1 MCLKQIDAAIGALL
15 ITYGAICHACRYRIA
30 EPGKSCI
37 SFLRIGR
44 RHSESLMNSAGVSK
58 ASSPWRTVPALGDW
72 FIAALLSLSN
82 VLAVGLLTAAPLG
95 ARAIDISLVAAF
107 VAATVGSLLVA
118 WLGRA
123 PAEIAVPAPST
134 TVIYAAL
141 GADLV
146 GRSGGGAG
154 LWEIWAAMS
163 LAVVL
168 MGIIVLLAGSM
179 RLAGFIKFVPSPVSA
194 GFVTGIGLLVIWS
207 QLGPI
212 LGVQL
217 RGGTWDTL
225 WSQVL
230 PGSVIVAAATV
241 LALLLVPRFK
251 WLGEPVLVALITG
264 TLAYYLL
271 RAATGSGALGGTLNA
286 LQPQAT
292 ALQTTASLWS
302 VVTPRWI
309 AATALQVL
317 PYAGLLA
324 LQAIMNAAM
333 TAVTIGNLL
342 GQRSDVNRSLVALG
356 CANVVCGALGALPV
370 STSAL
375 QSVAA
380 ARMKG
385 DPRSVAAGSVVVL
398 FVLVLVAGQWLTWIP
413 VAVLAAV
420 LMMAGVGMVK
430 QSTVR
435 LVKTAWSAHSRD
447 RSALWTPGIAI
458 IVAAAMFW
466 GSVPLALTIGA
477 VLAMVLLAIELST
490 STRFGAETSTQ
501 LGSRR
506 VWAPQQASWLREHRS
521 KVAVFKPQGALFF
534 GTADQLAQQLAS
546 TALGTRFCVL
556 DLTRVTTIDA
566 TACEIIAA
574 GAKALA
580 ATGVRPLLA
589 GVLPDSARSRNL
601 VALGLSAP
609 DPKTQWFVD
618 LDRALEHAEVALL
631 GEQWPGIDI
640 APRFEFGQTPLTLGL
655 SDGQLEELK
664 ACLRPMDVAAGPLF
678 HTGDAGTSMYIV
690 EEGQIEIR
698 ISSAGPA
705 SHTRLAAFWPGSIFG
720 ELSMLM
726 SQQRTADA
734 VCVTPVRLLELDR
747 RSLDELESR
756 SPTLYATVMRNLNAH
771 LANRLDLATG
781 LVRALQ

>member
-1 MCLKQIDAAIGALL
+1 MQ
-15 ITYGAICHACRYRIA
+15 
-30 EPGKSCI
+30 
-37 SFLRIGR
+37 
-44 RHSESLMNSAGVSK
+44 SLSA
-58 ASSPWRTVPALGDW
+58 W
-72 FIAALLSLSN
+72 FIAALLSLATL
-82 VLAVGLLTAAPLG
+82 LAVGLLAAAALG
-95 ARAIDISLVAAF
+95 ARALDISLVAAF
-107 VAATVGSLLVA
+107 VAATLGSLLVA

-141 GADLV
+141 SADLV
-146 GRSGGGAG
+146 SRSGS

-168 MGIIVLLAGSM
+168 MGMIVLLAGSM

-217 RGGTWDTL
+217 RGGTWGTW

-230 PGSVIVAAATV
+230 PGSLIVAAATV
-241 LALLLVPRFK
+241 LALLLAPRFK
-251 WLGEPVLVALITG
+251 RLGEPVLVALVTG
-264 TLAYYLL
+264 TLTYYLL
-271 RAATGSGALGGTLNA
+271 SAFMGPGALGGTLNP
-286 LQPQAT
+286 LQPQAV
-292 ALQTTASLWS
+292 ALQTTTSLWS
-302 VVTPRWI
+302 VVTPRWV

-356 CANVVCGALGALPV
+356 CANLVCGALGALPV

-385 DPRSVAAGSVVVL
+385 NPHSVAAGSAVVL
-398 FVLVLVAGQWLTWIP
+398 FVLVLVAGQWLTWLP

-420 LMMAGVGMVK
+420 LLMAGIGMVQ
-430 QSTVR
+430 QSTGR
-435 LVKTAWSAHSRD
+435 LVKTAWPAQSRD
-447 RSALWTPGIAI
+447 HSALWTPGIAI
-458 IVAAAMFW
+458 VVAAAMFW
-466 GSVPLALTIGA
+466 GSVPLALMVGA
-477 VLAMVLLAIELST
+477 VLAMVLLAIELSAA
-490 STRFGAETSTQ
+490 TRFGAQASIQ
-501 LGSRR
+501 MGSRR
-506 VWAPQQASWLREHRS
+506 VWAPKQASWLREHRL
-521 KVAVFKPQGALFF
+521 KIAVFKPQGSLFF
-534 GTADQLAQQLAS
+534 GTAEPLAQQLAS
-546 TALGTRFCVL
+546 TAPGTRFCVL
-556 DLTRVTTIDA
+556 DLSRVTTIDA
-566 TACEIIAA
+566 TACDIIAA

-589 GVLPDSARSRNL
+589 GVPAGSARSRSL
-601 VALGLSAP
+601 VALGLSSP
-609 DPKTQWFVD
+609 DPQTQWFDD

-631 GEQWPGIDI
+631 AEQWPGIDT
-640 APRFEFGQTPLTLGL
+640 AARFEFGQTPLTLGM
-655 SDGQLEELK
+655 SDDELQELK
-664 ACLRPMDVAAGPLF
+664 GCLRPMDVPAGPLF
-678 HTGDAGTSMYIV
+678 RHGDAGSSMYIV
-690 EEGQIEIR
+690 EAGQVEIR
-698 ISSAGPA
+698 IMSA
-705 SHTRLAAFWPGSIFG
+705 SLDRHTRLAAFDPGSIFG
-720 ELSMLM
+720 EMSLLM

-734 VCVTPVRLLELDR
+734 VCVTPARLLELDR
-747 RSLDELESR
+747 RSLDALENR
-756 SPTLYATVMRNLNAH
+756 SPRLYAKMMRNLNVHIAH
-771 LANRLDLATG
+771 RLDLATG

>member
-1 MCLKQIDAAIGALL
+1 MK
-15 ITYGAICHACRYRIA
+15 
-30 EPGKSCI
+30 
-37 SFLRIGR
+37 
-44 RHSESLMNSAGVSK
+44 SAGAKRAAPGWRAVP
-58 ASSPWRTVPALGDW
+58 SPGDW

-82 VLAVGLLTAAPLG
+82 LLAVGLLTAAPLG
-95 ARAIDISLVAAF
+95 TRAVEMSLVAAF

-118 WLGRA
+118 WLARA

-146 GRSGGGAG
+146 GRSAGTSGGAG
-154 LWEIWAAMS
+154 IWEIWAAMS
-163 LAVVL
+163 LAVVM
-168 MGIIVLLAGSM
+168 MGVIVLLAGSL

-207 QLGPI
+207 QLGPM

-217 RGGTWDTL
+217 RGLTLDTL
-225 WSQVL
+225 WSRVM

-241 LALLLVPRFK
+241 VALLLVPRFK
-251 WLGEPVLVALITG
+251 RLGEPVLVALITG
-264 TLAYYLL
+264 TITYYLL
-271 RAATGSGALGGTLNA
+271 SAILEPGAMGATLNA
-286 LQPQAT
+286 VQPQAV
-292 ALQTTASLWS
+292 ALQTTASLWR
-302 VVTPRWI
+302 VVTPHWA

-342 GQRSDVNRSLVALG
+342 GKRSDVNRSLVALG
-356 CANVVCGALGALPV
+356 CSNVVCGGLGALPV

-385 DPRSVAAGSVVVL
+385 NPRSVAAGSAALL

-420 LMMAGVGMVK
+420 LLMAGVGMVK
-430 QSTVR
+430 NSSVR
-435 LVKTAWSAHSRD
+435 LIKTAWSAHSRD
-447 RSALWTPGIAI
+447 QRTFWSPGIAI

-466 GSVPLALTIGA
+466 GSVPLALMIGT
-477 VLAMVLLAIELST
+477 VLAMVLLAVELSAAT
-490 STRFGAETSTQ
+490 SFGAGASTQ

-506 VWAPQQASWLREHRS
+506 VWAPEQASWLREHRL
-521 KVAVFKPQGALFF
+521 KIAVFRPQGALFF

-546 TALGTRFCVL
+546 TPPGTRFCVL
-556 DLTRVTTIDA
+556 DLSRVTTIDA

-589 GVLPDSARSRNL
+589 GVLLERESARSRSL
-601 VALGLSAP
+601 VALGLSSP
-609 DPKTQWFVD
+609 DPHTQWFVD

-631 GEQWPGIDI
+631 HEQWPGIAT
-640 APRFEFGQTPLTLGL
+640 APRFEFRQTPLTLGM
-655 SDGQLEELK
+655 SDDELQELK

-678 HTGDAGTSMYIV
+678 CRGDVGSSMYII
-690 EEGQIEIR
+690 EDGQIEIR
-698 ISSAGPA
+698 LA
-705 SHTRLAAFWPGSIFG
+705 SDGAASYTRLAAFWPGSIFG
-720 ELSMLM
+720 ELSMLT
-726 SQQRTADA
+726 QQKRTADA
-734 VCVTPVRLLELDR
+734 VCVTPARLLELDR
-747 RSLDELESR
+747 RSLDQLESR
-756 SPTLYATVMRNLNAH
+756 SPRLHTALMRNLNVHIAR
-771 LANRLDLATG
+771 RLDLATG

>member
-1 MCLKQIDAAIGALL
+1 MQ
-15 ITYGAICHACRYRIA
+15 
-30 EPGKSCI
+30 
-37 SFLRIGR
+37 
-44 RHSESLMNSAGVSK
+44 SLSA
-58 ASSPWRTVPALGDW
+58 W
-72 FIAALLSLSN
+72 FIAALLSLATL
-82 VLAVGLLTAAPLG
+82 LAVGLLAAAALG
-95 ARAIDISLVAAF
+95 ARALDISLVAAF
-107 VAATVGSLLVA
+107 VAATLGSLLVA

-141 GADLV
+141 SADLV
-146 GRSGGGAG
+146 SRSGS

-168 MGIIVLLAGSM
+168 MGMIVLLAGSM

-217 RGGTWDTL
+217 RGGTWGTW

-230 PGSVIVAAATV
+230 PGSLIVAAATV
-241 LALLLVPRFK
+241 LALLLAPRFK
-251 WLGEPVLVALITG
+251 RLGEPVLVALVTG
-264 TLAYYLL
+264 TLTYYLL
-271 RAATGSGALGGTLNA
+271 SAFMGPGALGGTLNP
-286 LQPQAT
+286 LQPQAV
-292 ALQTTASLWS
+292 ALQTTTSLWS
-302 VVTPRWI
+302 VVTPRWV

-356 CANVVCGALGALPV
+356 CANLVCGALGALPV

-385 DPRSVAAGSVVVL
+385 NPHSVAAGSAVVL
-398 FVLVLVAGQWLTWIP
+398 FVLVLVAGQWLTWLP

-447 RSALWTPGIAI
+447 YSALWTPGIAI

-466 GSVPLALTIGA
+466 GNVPLALMVGA
-477 VLAMVLLAIELST
+477 VLAMVLLAVELSAA
-490 STRFGAETSTQ
+490 TRFGTQASIQ

-506 VWAPQQASWLREHRS
+506 VWAAEQASWLRQHRF
-521 KVAVFKPQGALFF
+521 KIAVFKPQGALFF
-534 GTADQLAQQLAS
+534 GTADPLAQQLAS
-546 TALGTRFCVL
+546 TAPGTRFCVL
-556 DLTRVTTIDA
+556 DLSRVTTVDA
-566 TACEIIAA
+566 TACEIITA

-589 GVLPDSARSRNL
+589 GVPAGSARARNL
-601 VALGLSAP
+601 VALGLSCP
-609 DPKTQWFVD
+609 DPQTQWFDD

-631 GEQWPGIDI
+631 GEQWPGIDT
-640 APRFEFGQTPLTLGL
+640 ACRFEFGQTPLTLGM
-655 SDGQLEELK
+655 SDGELQALK
-664 ACLRPMDVAAGPLF
+664 ACLRPMEVPAGTLF
-678 HTGDAGTSMYIV
+678 SQGDAGSSMYIV
-690 EEGQIEIR
+690 EAGQVEIR
-698 ISSAGPA
+698 ILSADPS
-705 SHTRLAAFWPGSIFG
+705 SHTRLAAFGPGSIFG
-720 ELSMLM
+720 ELSLLM
-726 SQQRTADA
+726 AQQRSADA
-734 VCVTPVRLLELDR
+734 VCLTPARLLELDR
-747 RSLDELESR
+747 RSLDQLESQ
-756 SPTLYATVMRNLNAH
+756 SPRLYAALMRNLNVH
-771 LANRLDLATG
+771 IANRLDLATG

>member
-1 MCLKQIDAAIGALL
+1 MASGW
-15 ITYGAICHACRYRIA
+15 
-30 EPGKSCI
+30 
-37 SFLRIGR
+37 
-44 RHSESLMNSAGVSK
+44 SA
-58 ASSPWRTVPALGDW
+58 VPSLGDW

-82 VLAVGLLTAAPLG
+82 LLAVGLLTAAPLG
-95 ARAIDISLVAAF
+95 ARAIEISLVAAF
-107 VAATVGSLLVA
+107 VAATLGSLLVA
-118 WLGRA
+118 WLARA

-146 GRSGGGAG
+146 GRSAG
-154 LWEIWAAMS
+154 TAGIWEVWAAMS
-163 LAVVL
+163 LAVVM
-168 MGIIVLLAGSM
+168 MGVIVLLAGSL
-179 RLAGFIKFVPSPVSA
+179 RLAGFIKFIPSPVSA

-217 RGGTWDTL
+217 RGVTWGTW

-251 WLGEPVLVALITG
+251 RLGQPVLVALITG
-264 TLAYYLL
+264 TLVYYLIF
-271 RAATGSGALGGTLNA
+271 AALGSGVLGGTLNA
-286 LQPQAT
+286 LQPQET

-317 PYAGLLA
+317 PYAALLA
-324 LQAIMNAAM
+324 LQGIMNAAM
-333 TAVTIGNLL
+333 SAVTIGNLL
-342 GQRSDVNRSLVALG
+342 GHRSNVNRTLVALG
-356 CANVVCGALGALPV
+356 CANMVCGGLGALPV

-385 DPRSVAAGSVVVL
+385 NPRSVAAGSAVVM

-420 LMMAGVGMVK
+420 LMMAGVGMVN
-430 QSTVR
+430 QSVVR

-447 RSALWTPGIAI
+447 RSTLWTPGIAI
-458 IVAAAMFW
+458 IVAVAMFW
-466 GSVPLALTIGA
+466 GSVPLALMIGA
-477 VLAMVLLAIELST
+477 VLAMVLLAIELSAA
-490 STRFGAETSTQ
+490 TRFRAEAATQ

-506 VWAPQQASWLREHRS
+506 VWAPEQAAWLRENRS
-521 KVAVFKPQGALFF
+521 QVAVFKPQGALFF

-546 TALGTRFCVL
+546 TVPGTRFCVL
-556 DLTRVTTIDA
+556 DLTRVTTVDA
-566 TACEIIAA
+566 TACGIIAA
-574 GAKALA
+574 GTKALA
-580 ATGVRPLLA
+580 SSGVIPLLA
-589 GVLPDSARSRNL
+589 GVLPDSPRGRNL
-601 VALGLSAP
+601 VALGLSSP
-609 DPKTQWFVD
+609 DPSTQWFVD

-631 GEQWPGIDI
+631 GEQWPGIDTTH
-640 APRFEFGQTPLTLGL
+640 RFEFGQTALTLGM
-655 SDGQLEELK
+655 SDDELQ
-664 ACLRPMDVAAGPLF
+664 ALNAYLRPMDVAAGPLF
-678 HTGDAGTSMYIV
+678 CHGDAGSSMYIV
-690 EEGQIEIR
+690 EEGQVEIR

-705 SHTRLAAFWPGSIFG
+705 SYTRLAAFWPGSIFG
-720 ELSMLM
+720 EVSMLT

-734 VCVTPVRLLELDR
+734 VCLTPTRLLELDR
-747 RSLDELESR
+747 HSLDQLESQ
-756 SPTLYATVMRNLNAH
+756 SPRLYAALMRNLNVH
-771 LANRLDLATG
+771 IANRLDLATG